1 MFCMKEFWLTI
12 VLILFV
18 FGINA
23 AKAESSK
30 IDTVYFR
37 HGDRLTGEL
46 VSLNKG
52 ILKLKT
58 NDVGT
63 VSIEWQNVDSL
74 CILNPLRI
82 LKHNGGILYGRLY
95 PSGKNKVGIL
105 VDAQGDKSEI
115 ELVSIVELIQLKEK
129 ILSRLS
135 GTLSTGFNYTRATE
149 VSQLNFTGNLDYK
162 GEKTIFSANYDI
174 VLTDDGTETTQ
185 RQTGAASFNRILPK
199 NWSVVG
205 KILAESN
212 SEFKLDVRT
221 SVITAGSYYFIR
233 SNSQILQAG
242 AGFSVNREFSGELA
256 QNNIEGIIGLG
267 YSLFIIDS
275 PEVTYNFAGYLFPG
289 LNRFGRVRSEI
300 NTDLKWEIFSD
311 FFLKG
316 SLYFSFDNEPLSGV
330 DTHTDWGTSLG
341 VEYKF

>member
-1 MFCMKEFWLTI
+1 MKRFWLVI
-12 VLILFV
+12 ALFFLTV
-18 FGINA
+18 GFDEVNA
-23 AKAESSK
+23 ASSK
-30 IDTVYFR
+30 IDTVYFQ

-63 VSIEWQNVDSL
+63 VSIEWQHVDSL

-95 PSGKNKVGIL
+95 PSGKNKICIL
-105 VDAQGDKSEI
+105 HDEDGGKSEI
-115 ELVSIVELIQLKEK
+115 ELVAIVELILLKEK
-129 ILSRLS
+129 LLSRLS

-149 VSQLNFTGNLDYK
+149 VSQLNFTGNIDYK

-174 VLTDDGTETTQ
+174 VLTNDGSETTQ
-185 RQTGAASFNRILPK
+185 RQTGGASFNRILPK
-199 NWSVVG
+199 NWSVLG
-205 KILAESN
+205 KLLAESN
-212 SEFKLDVRT
+212 SEFQLDVRT
-221 SVITAGSYYFIR
+221 SVITAGSYNFIR

-242 AGFSVNREFSGELA
+242 LGLSVNREFSGDLT
-256 QNNIEGIIGLG
+256 QNNIEGIVGLG

-289 LNRFGRVRSEI
+289 LNRIGRVRSEI
-300 NTDLKWEIFSD
+300 NTDLKWEMFND

-316 SLYFSFDNEPLSGV
+316 SLFFSFDNKPLSGV